1 MIEFTKGNIFDSYSE
16 AYVNPVNCV
25 GIMGKGLAFEFKN
38 KYPNNFLEY
47 QKSCRQHNV
56 VPGKMLVYKTG
67 TTFPSYIINFPTKT
81 HWRQPSK
88 LEYIENGLDDL
99 ILNLIDLDIHS
110 VSIPALGCGLGGLSW
125 NTVKKLIIDKLS
137 NVQNVQFLVFEP

>member
-25 GIMGKGLAFEFKN
+25 GIMGKGLALEFKN
-38 KYPNNFLEY
+38 RYPINFLEY
-47 QKSCRQHNV
+47 QKSCRLNEV
-56 VPGKMLVYKTG
+56 VPGKMFIHKTG
-67 TTFPSYIINFPTKT
+67 TTYPSYIINFPTKL
-81 HWRQPSK
+81 HWKQLSK

-110 VSIPALGCGLGGLSW
+110 VSIPALGCGLGSLVW
-125 NTVKKLIIDKLS
+125 RTVKKLIIDKLS